1 MSCAKAT
8 AGFQPDFVAASWR
21 VVCFPLT
28 SVCSLASTISPAF
41 ATYFT
46 AGARESQKPL
56 NQKAAEVL
64 SYCISAV

>member
-1 MSCAKAT
+1 MPCAKAT

-28 SVCSLASTISPAF
+28 SVCSLASTISPA
-41 ATYFT
+41 TYFT